1 MLLFDFIIKKKF
13 NELKDYIDANPDIDL
28 DIYDVHH
35 NYFIQYLVLYNLID
49 IIKYILKN
57 RTIRLDIVDT
67 DGRNLLYTLIK
78 YNYIELLEL
87 LIEIDK
93 NNIGLSIINIRDN
106 LGYCGL
112 HYSVIFNNMSA
123 LKILYQAK
131 ADITILDNESNNI
144 FTICF
149 QYKRTE
155 LLLYLLENEIKSNVN
170 ISVYINNNGETIL
183 HSAITYDNT
192 TILDYIMNQT
202 QFIKMLVNRTEKEYG
217 LSALHQCVVLNKN
230 ATAFK
235 LLELGA
241 DINSSDYIGNTPIH
255 YAMIEKNFQ
264 FIEDV
269 VDQTITRALN
279 ISNLNGDTPLHI
291 FLENNEISVDIV
303 NSKYQYNYLHILEK
317 LLKDTNINSMNN
329 LGITPL
335 HLIVN
340 KNLWTIDSIKTILT
354 NGFTHMNLF
363 ITSNNNN
370 TVYDIVPENMKK
382 DFINIAVDSY
392 YNILK
397 NIKNKDEL
405 SVDWEKYCASD
416 DLTNLMTLYNKALYN
431 KDKKSKGGTCDYYCK
446 EYIRDVIVSMK
457 RSIPLYH
464 EITLNIDSGVF
475 VDGCYYTGSTID
487 ILFGLVYLYTEF
499 NASVVLE
506 YPLTENK
513 ELEKYYKKIGLNYSY
528 KLDFSNIEIIWSF
541 QKIIYMVNF
550 NMLFLAMID
559 SSNQFIVIPLGIEV
573 ANGSHANILIID
585 TKNKTIERFEPNGKN
600 NPRDLYYNAELLDT
614 ILINKFNE
622 LIPRYSYLKPSDFLP
637 DIGFQILETLDNE
650 KCKRLGDPN
659 GFCAVWCV
667 WWAEQRVTN
676 PTIKPDK
683 LTSELIRQIRFANKS
698 FKNLIRNY
706 SMKIIKTRDMYL
718 KKYNLDINDWVLN
731 NYTEDTILKI
741 EKKVLEAVGK

>member
-1 MLLFDFIIKKKF
+1 MILFDFIIKKKF
-13 NELKDYIDANPDIDL
+13 NELKEYIDANPDADL
-28 DIYDVHH
+28 DVYDLHH

-49 IIKYILKN
+49 IIKYIVKN

-131 ADITILDNESNNI
+131 ADLTILDNESNNI

-155 LLLYLLENEIKSNVN
+155 ILLYLLENELKSNIN
-170 ISVYINNNGETIL
+170 ISVYINHNGESIL

-192 TILDYIMNQT
+192 TILDYIINQK
-202 QFIKMLVNRTEKEYG
+202 QFITMLVNRTEKEYG

-230 ATAFK
+230 TIAFQ

-269 VDQTITRALN
+269 VDKYDITRALN

-291 FLENNEISVDIV
+291 FLENSEISVDIV

-317 LLKDTNINSMNN
+317 ILEKTNINSMNN
-329 LGITPL
+329 TGITPL

-354 NGFTHMNLF
+354 NGTTHMNLF

-370 TVYDIVPENMKK
+370 TAYDIVPENMKK

-397 NIKNKDEL
+397 KIKNKDEL
-405 SVDWEKYCASD
+405 SVEWEKYCASD
-416 DLTNLMTLYNKALYN
+416 DLTNLMTLYNK
-431 KDKKSKGGTCDYYCK
+431 DKKSKDKSTSEYCK

-464 EITLNIDSGVF
+464 EITLNIDSGLF
-475 VDGCYYTGSTID
+475 VDGCYYTGSSID

-499 NASVVLE
+499 NASIVLE

-550 NMLFLAMID
+550 DMLFLAMID

-650 KCKRLGDPN
+650 KCTRLGDPN

-676 PTIKPDK
+676 PNIKPDK